1 MRKWK
6 ENHTI
11 IFSVPNWFY
20 FSRFISCERH
30 PWWWQRLGLSTDC
43 WVSQCKQDQM
53 ANLKRFLL
61 HFIDWEVQLKHC
73 YLDNER
79 TISRWYSFSLLL
91 LLFNSL
97 KKKEK
102 KNILCI
108 KIHKDSTHICSKHP
122 QEYQMWWIFIHS
134 MLFGPHNQKV
144 TFILTK
150 SIIFVLSIRFLS
162 CIACINISTMITDLV
177 SLSFK
182 TCELLFSVT
191 FFFISKWLY
200 SSPSL
205 PYPSAIRHI

>member
-1 MRKWK
+1 MTETGICPQIVECPNINKTRWRTSKWFTSSFYRLRSATEALLSWQWK
-6 ENHTI
+6 NNFQM
-11 IFSVPNWFY
+11 IFILTFAS
-20 FSRFISCERH
+20 
-30 PWWWQRLGLSTDC
+30 
-43 WVSQCKQDQM
+43 
-53 ANLKRFLL
+53 
-61 HFIDWEVQLKHC
+61 
-73 YLDNER
+73 
-79 TISRWYSFSLLL
+79 

-108 KIHKDSTHICSKHP
+108 KIHKDSAHICSKHP

-150 SIIFVLSIRFLS
+150 SITFVLSIRFLS
-162 CIACINISTMITDLV
+162 CKACINIRTMIIDLV

-182 TCELLFSVT
+182 NCELLFSVT
-191 FFFISKWLY
+191 FLFISKLLY

-205 PYPSAIRHI
+205 PYPSAIRRI